1 MCVYVCVCVCVCVWH
16 APPGTRLVFDERTHY
31 AKERRMAGF
40 AAHGGKVS
48 AGEASGRVR
57 HLWMRNRPRG
67 EPQMSSG
74 LKIDIDWFGEPILP
88 VNHRLKKN
96 RALYLYQ
103 ASAVHVDRWGSE
115 LLACSPKNWSSVNHS
130 SKSIFNNEI
139 VTWTIYSFCKLSDY
153 FWSFNIKFWMMVGGD
168 SSWV

>member
-1 MCVYVCVCVCVCVWH
+1 
-16 APPGTRLVFDERTHY
+16 
-31 AKERRMAGF
+31 MAGF

-88 VNHRLKKN
+88 VNHRLKKI
-96 RALYLYQ
+96 
-103 ASAVHVDRWGSE
+103 E
-115 LLACSPKNWSSVNHS
+115 L
-130 SKSIFNNEI
+130 SIFTRR
-139 VTWTIYSFCKLSDY
+139 VPSTWT
-153 FWSFNIKFWMMVGGD
+153 GGAANY
-168 SSWV
+168 